1 MRLLNRPEAGES
13 KPVCDPQMPES
24 DLETV
29 KTSVAGP
36 LEEVG
41 SGVTGLKTDV
51 PDFNLY
57 KTANLP

>member
-1 MRLLNRPEAGES
+1 
-13 KPVCDPQMPES
+13 MPKS

-57 KTANLP
+57 KTANLS